1 MSIANPTKAF
11 LALVTIVAITFLMAV
26 NRIATEAGLGVMG
39 TIVGYIVGN
48 GIGAKNGTMTPVIS
62 INKVKQMLEDKPEGG
77 K

>member
-11 LALVTIVAITFLMAV
+11 LALVTIVAITFLMAI

-48 GIGAKNGTMTPVIS
+48 GIGSKNGTMTPVIS
-62 INKVKQMLEDKPEGG
+62 INKVKQLLEDKTEAD

>member
-11 LALVTIVAITFLMAV
+11 LALVTIVAITFLMAI

-48 GIGAKNGTMTPVIS
+48 GIGAKNGAFTPVITL
-62 INKVKQMLEDKPEGG
+62 KQAKDLLDGDEPG